1 MIRPESLLLS
11 SVLSSVN
18 FNTEVPAQPLIKEHS
33 HGVMVRRIMENIP
46 QKGKQKFS
54 FIVFFPLL
62 IPFCYR
68 TLM

>member
-33 HGVMVRRIMENIP
+33 HGVMV
-46 QKGKQKFS
+46 KTDHGKHPMVPQKFS

-68 TLM
+68 ALM